1 MRALGAVVA
10 PPRMS
15 GLREADD
22 PDEADVVVALGAVV
36 VPRRTPVE
44 RPAGE
49 AGAGR
54 AAPVAPPRAGE
65 ALVPDDADA
74 VVALG
79 AVVAPRAIPL
89 GRGAGA
95 ARTAAPD
102 RTPAL
107 GEETGAA
114 GAALAARTAWTAL

>member
-1 MRALGAVVA
+1 MRDLGAVVA

-44 RPAGE
+44 RADGE

-54 AAPVAPPRAGE
+54 AAPVAPPRAG
-65 ALVPDDADA
+65 ALDPDDADA

-114 GAALAARTAWTAL
+114 GAALAARTAWKAL

>member
-22 PDEADVVVALGAVV
+22 PVEGTVALGAVV
-36 VPRRTPVE
+36 VPRRTPE

-54 AAPVAPPRAGE
+54 AAPVAPPRAG
-65 ALVPDDADA
+65 ALDPDDADA

-89 GRGAGA
+89 GRRPGA

-107 GEETGAA
+107 GEETDAA
-114 GAALAARTAWTAL
+114 GAALAARTAWKAL